1 MREDIDSILA
11 EKGADALLLYSDSI
25 VGVNMYY
32 LTKFLAPDPFILFKK
47 VDAEPVIVI
56 KQMEY
61 PRAQKEALVK
71 DVRSYA
77 DYDFKAKVSSTSDPE
92 LGVLK
97 FIATVARKEL
107 GLGTRIFVPS
117 NFPTMVADALR
128 NDGLTLV
135 PAFGVIEKARET
147 KDRNEVNAIKTIQAI
162 TEQVTK
168 EVIEMISDTTVDSSG
183 TLIAGFDGERGPLTV
198 GRIKSFL
205 RHGFVDQECSTEN
218 GIIVAC
224 GTKGADPHYAGR
236 AADELKANQP
246 IVLDIY
252 PRSIHN
258 RYWTDMTRTVVK
270 GRASE
275 EVKRMFETVLEAKKV
290 SIDALHAGAL
300 GNDAYHTCCDVLEK
314 AGYATPKQG
323 LQPIKG
329 FLHGLGHGVGLQIHE
344 GPTLNEL
351 YRSALE
357 DHNVVTVEPGLYDP
371 DLGGVRIED
380 LVEVTKTGCT
390 NLTRM
395 EIELEI

>member
-205 RHGFVDQECSTEN
+205 RHGFVDQKCSTEN

-290 SIDALHAGAL
+290 SIDALHAGVL

-323 LQPIKG
+323 IQPIKG